1 MKKFFA
7 LLAGLFCL
15 VGAQAQYETTLEVVA
30 APSAAVKAAME
41 RNGSL
46 LLTEL
51 NNAQGENRSLSLE
64 GIDITEQAAESL
76 MIMWE
81 VCPFRCDELDIYE
94 RCLHLGNNQALQ
106 VRNIPVIMEPRAGER
121 FEEDEYQEIVLN
133 FDNSGKIINLC
144 FALNQTI
151 YTQVM
156 RSNLEVTDLRR
167 RSLVLD
173 FVEQFRTAYNRKDMA
188 FLEDI
193 FSDDALIITGTVRK
207 RVNNDGVGFVSGV
220 TYKVQDKK
228 TYLSNLSNV
237 FRSNNRINV
246 VFEDVKVMKHRQK
259 DYIYGVKLVQH
270 WNADRY
276 SDKGYLFLLWD
287 FKDESNP
294 KIHVRTW
301 QPYDA
306 TPKNEVFGLQSFN
319 TSKL

>member
-133 FDNSGKIINLC
+133 FDNSGKIINLWKEPILKHNATSFMC
-144 FALNQTI
+144 DGFAFTDDIGDALQIIWDDNNKHYTDDS
-151 YTQVM
+151 YTQDELSFSVSLEKKDVDVFLKTIVKRFGCAYNEKTKEITSANADELLSLLNYIYQTVNIFLGGSTEEKAPIKM
-156 RSNLEVTDLRR
+156 FIRNLENLR
-167 RSLVLD
+167 
-173 FVEQFRTAYNRKDMA
+173 
-188 FLEDI
+188 
-193 FSDDALIITGTVRK
+193 
-207 RVNNDGVGFVSGV
+207 
-220 TYKVQDKK
+220 
-228 TYLSNLSNV
+228 
-237 FRSNNRINV
+237 
-246 VFEDVKVMKHRQK
+246 
-259 DYIYGVKLVQH
+259 
-270 WNADRY
+270 
-276 SDKGYLFLLWD
+276 
-287 FKDESNP
+287 
-294 KIHVRTW
+294 
-301 QPYDA
+301 
-306 TPKNEVFGLQSFN
+306 
-319 TSKL
+319 